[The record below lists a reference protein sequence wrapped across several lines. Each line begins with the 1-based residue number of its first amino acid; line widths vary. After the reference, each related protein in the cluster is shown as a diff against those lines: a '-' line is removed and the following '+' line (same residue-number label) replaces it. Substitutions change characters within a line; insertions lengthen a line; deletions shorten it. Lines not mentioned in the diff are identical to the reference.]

1 MATAAKQMSTKF
13 SNVLNSLKKGSGRS
27 YYTYV
32 NEPAQPI
39 KGKEPKW
46 VSAENAFEALKSG
59 KIYLGVM

>member
-13 SNVLNSLKKGSGRS
+13 GGVLSSLKKGTSRT

-59 KIYLGVM
+59 TLSFVM